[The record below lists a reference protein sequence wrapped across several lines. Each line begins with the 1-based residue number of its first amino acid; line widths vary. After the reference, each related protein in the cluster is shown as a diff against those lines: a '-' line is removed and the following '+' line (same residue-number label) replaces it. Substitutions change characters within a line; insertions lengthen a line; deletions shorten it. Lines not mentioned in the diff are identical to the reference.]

1 MTTMF
6 EQFDALITK
15 QQELRK
21 EFQETAQELF
31 KETTKEFF
39 DINPGITAV
48 VWTQYTPYF
57 NDGDECIFGVN
68 SPTFTN
74 APKEDLDYI
83 NYGEYDGEN
92 ESVWAADNLQYVMEC
107 DRDYWKET
115 KEKILSG
122 GAIDINSCQTLEKM
136 LGSGEMDDIM
146 REMFGDHV
154 KVILTR
160 DGIEIEDYDHE

>member
-57 NDGDECIFGVN
+57 NDGDECIFAVN